1 MFATLESMLI
11 LDEAEELA
19 NYVLQSEIAD
29 AYRKSLYNLKQ
40 DEIAQQIIAKFIKT
54 KDLYEDVQRFGKY
67 HPDYRKITADM
78 RQIKRELD
86 LQDSVV
92 AFKKAEND
100 VQSLLDEI
108 SVILGQAVSKN
119 IKVPTGNPFFDSL
132 SSCGGGCGSGG
143 GCGCKVS

>member
-1 MFATLESMLI
+1 MFATLESILI

-19 NYVLQSEIAD
+19 NYILQSEVAD
-29 AYRKSLYNLKQ
+29 HYRKSLYNLKQ
-40 DEIAQQIIAKFIKT
+40 DHIAQQIIAKFMKVRE
-54 KDLYEDVQRFGKY
+54 LYEDVQRFGKY
-67 HPDYRKITADM
+67 HPDYRKISSEI
-78 RQIKRELD
+78 RQVKRELD
-86 LQDSVV
+86 LQESVV

-100 VQSLLDEI
+100 VQALLDEI
-108 SVILGQAVSKN
+108 SVALGQAVSEH